1 LDKIS
6 GVHVGDEFIYQ
17 AEMYLVDLYD
27 DLVHRISLGIYD
39 VIEVKV
45 VTCAGAVYHIHN
57 IFLDEDLVIY

>member
-1 LDKIS
+1 
-6 GVHVGDEFIYQ
+6 
-17 AEMYLVDLYD
+17 MYLVDLSD
-27 DLVHRISLGIYD
+27 DLVHGISLGIYD